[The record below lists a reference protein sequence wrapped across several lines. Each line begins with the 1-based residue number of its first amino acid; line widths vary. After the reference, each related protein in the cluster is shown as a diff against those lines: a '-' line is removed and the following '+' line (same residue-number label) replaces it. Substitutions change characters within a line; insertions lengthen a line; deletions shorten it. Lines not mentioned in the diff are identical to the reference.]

1 MGSNH
6 AIQPGSAGAAGT
18 RESLLRAA
26 GEVFAELGF
35 RAATVRGI
43 CQRAGANIAAVNYHF
58 RDKETLYLEVLRYA
72 EAMAVERHPVAPPAD
87 ARVSPEERLRFFVR
101 SFLSRLLLQGPDAWA
116 GKLLAMEMLDP
127 TRVLD
132 ALVEERYR
140 PLADYLDAMVRQ
152 IVGPAVEE
160 ERVAL
165 CSGSVVSQCLFY
177 HNYRSLV
184 LRLDH
189 HRTLDSADLDRLA
202 AHISEF
208 SLAALRDLA
217 GEVAERGPG
226 QSSTGPK
233 AMAYPRPR
241 GRRK

>member
-6 AIQPGSAGAAGT
+6 AMQAGAAGSAAT
-18 RESLLRAA
+18 RENVLRAA

-72 EAMAVERHPVAPPAD
+72 EATAVQRHPVAPPAD

-101 SFLSRLLLQGPDAWA
+101 SFLSRLLVQGPDAWA

-152 IVGPAVEE
+152 IVGPGVEP

-184 LRLDH
+184 LRLDPH
-189 HRTLDSADLDRLA
+189 LTLDGADLDRLA

-208 SLAALRDLA
+208 SLAALRDLGREA
-217 GEVAERGPG
+217 AVEPSRERSPA
-226 QSSTGPK
+226 PK
-233 AMAYPRPR
+233 AVAYPRAR
-241 GRRK
+241 ARRK

>member
-1 MGSNH
+1 MGSKH
-6 AIQPGSAGAAGT
+6 DVRPGEAGSAGT

-72 EAMAVERHPVAPPAD
+72 EAMAVARHPVAPPAG
-87 ARVSPEERLRFFVR
+87 ARVTPEGRLRFFIR
-101 SFLSRLLLQGPDAWA
+101 SFLSRLLLRGPDAWA

-140 PLADYLDAMVRQ
+140 PLADYLDGMVRQ
-152 IVGPAVEE
+152 IVGPAAEP

-184 LRLDH
+184 LRLDPH
-189 HRTLDSADLDRLA
+189 LTLDDADLDRLA
-202 AHISEF
+202 SHISDF
-208 SLAALRDLA
+208 SLAALRGLA
-217 GEVAERGPG
+217 REASPHARA
-226 QSSTGPK
+226 TRT
-233 AMAYPRPR
+233 ARPAR
-241 GRRK
+241 QARTSGRK